1 MRTWYNFKQT
11 DTDPAVLSIFDDI
24 GAFGVSA
31 KSFLNDLA
39 SAQGDS
45 VRVEINSP
53 GGDVFAGLAIYNGL
67 RNSGKK
73 VNVRVLGLAASA
85 ASLVAMAGDT
95 IEMPENSFMMVHNPW
110 GFAMGG
116 ASDMRDT
123 ADMLDKLGT
132 SLASTYAK
140 RTGKSAEEI
149 TALLDAETWM
159 SAAEAV
165 DAGFATAVI
174 SEVPVKA
181 AFDLDRLPANVRAA
195 YASAKASAPAPAP
208 APAPEPAPAPAPGDD
223 SAENKPG
230 APAPTLADTIES
242 QAAAADLSAFAA
254 VFAADASLNTQDKIA
269 ARIAEAREI
278 NALCKLA
285 GFPEEA
291 AGMIKAKASIPDA
304 RAKLLAKLSDSDEI
318 DTAPRLKR
326 EPQNQGAQPAAV
338 GTSSIWA
345 ARRKQQPGA

>member
-123 ADMLDKLGT
+123 ADMLDKLGA

-208 APAPEPAPAPAPGDD
+208 APAP
-223 SAENKPG
+223 
-230 APAPTLADTIES
+230 TLADTIES

-254 VFAADASLNTQDKIA
+254 VFAADASLDTQDKIA

-291 AGMIKAKASIPDA
+291 AGLIKAKANIPDA

>member
-110 GFAMGG
+110 GFAVGG

-208 APAPEPAPAPAPGDD
+208 APAPEDD
-223 SAENKPG
+223 PAENKPE
-230 APAPTLADTIES
+230 ASAPTLADTIES
-242 QAAAADLSAFAA
+242 QAAAADLKAFAA
-254 VFAADASLNTQDKIA
+254 VFAADASLDTQDKIA

-291 AGMIKAKASIPDA
+291 AGLIKAKASIPDA